1 MSKQRKDGDDAKR
14 RCDNADRA
22 ERLPFRRHDRV
33 HRFGGDDK
41 QRVSGRM
48 RLMVCDVEGAHAER
62 EIDRIDV
69 FERRRQVRKV
79 EREKDQRGDR
89 DSERQRARRRQP
101 DVSYAG
107 RRTSPSFRLPMR

>member
-1 MSKQRKDGDDAKR
+1 
-14 RCDNADRA
+14 
-22 ERLPFRRHDRV
+22 V

-48 RLMVCDVEGAHAER
+48 RLVMRDVERAQAER

-69 FERRRQVRKV
+69 FKRSGQVRKV

-89 DSERQRARRRQP
+89 DSERQRTRRRQP